1 MYANT
6 TSIFVFGHGV
16 GYTVE
21 KAVEAATTHSDENG
35 ARKRKPFASGHKGA
49 KETHMEVGSSG
60 NTMTEALKGIRL
72 FGEVLSDE
80 LLN

>member
-21 KAVEAATTHSDENG
+21 KAVEAATTRRAAAG
-35 ARKRKPFASGHKGA
+35 RGVRKSAACG
-49 KETHMEVGSSG
+49 T
-60 NTMTEALKGIRL
+60 
-72 FGEVLSDE
+72 
-80 LLN
+80 

>member
-49 KETHMEVGSSG
+49 KEKHKWV
-60 NTMTEALKGIRL
+60 
-72 FGEVLSDE
+72 
-80 LLN
+80 

>member
-35 ARKRKPFASGHKGA
+35 AQGTFGVLRRDK
-49 KETHMEVGSSG
+49 KERTHTWV
-60 NTMTEALKGIRL
+60 
-72 FGEVLSDE
+72 
-80 LLN
+80 